1 MANKGKA
8 TAATPAALVIN
19 IVMPN
24 DMFGTLHPAF
34 APAPGP
40 LHPFPTSQQPIA
52 TLQPLILPH
61 LQPGVKLDIDTFC
74 LVHGLSNNILEKFRK
89 HAYTGTQAFRY
100 LDIQEL
106 KELGFKPGEIVDL
119 KEAILEWAVP
129 MLLL

>member
-40 LHPFPTSQQPIA
+40 LHPFPTS
-52 TLQPLILPH
+52 
-61 LQPGVKLDIDTFC
+61 
-74 LVHGLSNNILEKFRK
+74 
-89 HAYTGTQAFRY
+89 
-100 LDIQEL
+100 
-106 KELGFKPGEIVDL
+106 
-119 KEAILEWAVP
+119 
-129 MLLL
+129 